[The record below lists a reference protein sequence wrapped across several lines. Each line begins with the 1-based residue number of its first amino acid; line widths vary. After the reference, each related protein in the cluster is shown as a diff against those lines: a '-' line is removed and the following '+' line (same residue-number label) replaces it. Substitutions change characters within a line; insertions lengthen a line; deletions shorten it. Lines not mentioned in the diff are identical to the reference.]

1 MADISK
7 VDSLDGLTTYNIK
20 DAAARALLDGHSV
33 GKDVPSDAVFTDTT
47 YSVATTSANG
57 LMSAADKT
65 KLDAVGG
72 IIVSDTEP
80 TSSEPLIWIDT
91 DDDTSDVIP
100 TSAGDLGLASF
111 VGITLTTIKT
121 IVVNE

>member
-80 TSSEPLIWIDT
+80 SSSEPLIWIDT
-91 DDDTSDVIP
+91 DDSTSDVIP

>member
-20 DAAARALLDGHSV
+20 DAAARALLDGHSA

-57 LMSAADKT
+57 LMSASDKT

-80 TSSEPLIWIDT
+80 SSSEPLIWIDT
-91 DDDTSDVIP
+91 DDSTSDVIP

-111 VGITLTTIKT
+111 VGITLTTVKT
-121 IVVNE
+121 IATNE

>member
-7 VDSLDGLTTYNIK
+7 VDSLDGLITYNIK

-91 DDDTSDVIP
+91 DDSTSDVIP

>member
-20 DAAARALLDGHSV
+20 DATVRALLNGHSV
-33 GKDVPSDAVFTDTT
+33 AKDVPSDAVFTDTT

-80 TSSEPLIWIDT
+80 TSSDPLIWIDP
-91 DDDTSDVIP
+91 DGSISDVIP

>member
-7 VDSLDGLTTYNIK
+7 VSSLDGLTTHNIK

-91 DDDTSDVIP
+91 NDSTSDVIP

>member
-7 VDSLDGLTTYNIK
+7 VSSLDGLTTHNIK

-91 DDDTSDVIP
+91 DDGTSDVIP

>member
-7 VDSLDGLTTYNIK
+7 VSSLDGLTTHNIK

-91 DDDTSDVIP
+91 DDSTSDVIP

>member
-7 VDSLDGLTTYNIK
+7 VSSLDGLTTHNIK
-20 DAAARALLDGHSV
+20 DAAARALLDGRSV
-33 GKDVPSDAVFTDTT
+33 GKDVPSDTVFTDTT

-57 LMSAADKT
+57 LMSTADKT

-72 IIVSDTEP
+72 IIVSDMEP

-91 DDDTSDVIP
+91 DDGTSDVIP

>member
-7 VDSLDGLTTYNIK
+7 VSSLDGLTTHNIK

-72 IIVSDTEP
+72 IIVSDMEP

-91 DDDTSDVIP
+91 DDGMSDVIP

>member
-91 DDDTSDVIP
+91 DGDVSDVIP